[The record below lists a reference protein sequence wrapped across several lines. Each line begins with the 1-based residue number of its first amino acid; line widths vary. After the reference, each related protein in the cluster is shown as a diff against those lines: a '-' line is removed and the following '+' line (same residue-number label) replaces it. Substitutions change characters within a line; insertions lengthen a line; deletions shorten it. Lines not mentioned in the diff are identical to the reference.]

1 MFLKVGLFLVALGC
15 MMGDS
20 ECLIV
25 PVLVIA
31 LGVYL
36 IAKGGGFR
44 YDDEIDEC

>member
-1 MFLKVGLFLVALGC
+1 MLFKIGLGLVFLGC

-25 PVLVIA
+25 PVIVIA

-44 YDDEIDEC
+44 NDGEIDEC

>member
-1 MFLKVGLFLVALGC
+1 MLLKTGIILVAVGC

-25 PVLVIA
+25 PVIVIA

-44 YDDEIDEC
+44 YDDEMDEC

>member
-1 MFLKVGLFLVALGC
+1 MFLKVGLFLVALGVT
-15 MMGDS
+15 MGDS

-36 IAKGGGFR
+36 IAKGGGLR
-44 YDDEIDEC
+44 NDEIDEC

>member
-1 MFLKVGLFLVALGC
+1 MLFKIGFVLIALGC

-20 ECLIV
+20 ECLLV
-25 PVLVIA
+25 PVLVIG

-44 YDDEIDEC
+44 YDDEFDEC